1 VIIRSAVLEGVVAEA
16 DQDAFDQQ
24 MINAVLP
31 AIATYPGIREV
42 RLRRPVET
50 EPGAPSVYMVF
61 DLYFETLE
69 AMHAALASPVR
80 AIVREQIGKAMSA
93 FSGKVYHL
101 VLEEGSAIRGA
112 T

>member
-1 VIIRSAVLEGVVAEA
+1 MIIRSAVLEGVVAEA

-24 MINAVLP
+24 MVNSVLP

-42 RLRRPVET
+42 RLRRPVEN

-80 AIVREQIGKAMSA
+80 AIVREQISKAMSA

-101 VLEEGSAIRGA
+101 VLEEGSAVRGK

>member
-1 VIIRSAVLEGVVAEA
+1 MIIRSAVLEGRVAEA
-16 DQDAFDQQ
+16 DRAAFDHQ
-24 MINAVLP
+24 MRHAVLQ

-50 EPGAPSVYMVF
+50 EAGAPSVYMVF

-80 AIVREQIGKAMSA
+80 GLVREQIGKAMTA
-93 FSGKVYHL
+93 FTGKVYHL
-101 VLEEGSAIRGA
+101 VLEEGPAMRGA
-112 T
+112 P